1 MKKTNFKRILSFF
14 LAAVMLFGMLPAVF
28 AQDADTKD
36 ADYAITNP
44 YATVDWKNYGQYKA
58 SLHNHSIVSDGDN
71 DFRYVIETYYSMG
84 YDILAITDHGTVDR
98 SWTEPNYVPALQL
111 ALGFR
116 RENGFEKP
124 TGLTQG
130 RYNQITFG
138 SDRGGRGMLRV
149 PYGIEN
155 NPTSFNNSHVN
166 SWFVDYGNGVLG
178 GTSDYETPIKN
189 VEELGGLSVINHP
202 GEYTGARNEK
212 DFDKAYN
219 EDYDYYINK
228 FARLLKMYPS
238 CLGIDVNSKGDNRTR
253 HDRKLWDILLQ
264 KVVPSGRNV
273 FAFASSDAH
282 RLSAM
287 DNGWTIM
294 LMPSNTVDNLK
305 ECMKQGAFF
314 AGSRYIKNTPEL
326 EQFSKEVGYN
336 VADEN
341 GQWYASPDLVQPVI
355 TNIAVDDKEDTIAI
369 TAENY
374 LTIHWIAD
382 GKVIHVGSEIDLDD
396 YSDEIG
402 SYVRA
407 EVFGEGGILYTQA
420 FTLDYD
426 GAPEAENKFFF
437 DWGNV
442 VKLFADTILY
452 VCGKSELFCK
462 IWFALTHN
470 DAFAK

>member
-36 ADYAITNP
+36 VDYAITNP

-98 SWTEPNYVPALQL
+98 GWTEPNYVPALQL

-124 TGLTQG
+124 TGLTQE
-130 RYNQITFG
+130 RYNQITSG

-189 VEELGGLSVINHP
+189 VEALGGLSIINHP

-219 EDYDYYINK
+219 EDYDYDINK

-238 CLGIDVNSKGDNRTR
+238 CLGIDVNSKGYPAPKGRTLR
-253 HDRKLWDILLQ
+253 AQRLCFCKL
-264 KVVPSGRNV
+264 RR
-273 FAFASSDAH
+273 ASSLRHGQRLDDNAH
-282 RLSAM
+282 ALEHGRQPQGMHEAGRVLRGKQIYKEHPRAR
-287 DNGWTIM
+287 
-294 LMPSNTVDNLK
+294 TV
-305 ECMKQGAFF
+305 QQ
-314 AGSRYIKNTPEL
+314 GSRL
-326 EQFSKEVGYN
+326 
-336 VADEN
+336 
-341 GQWYASPDLVQPVI
+341 
-355 TNIAVDDKEDTIAI
+355 
-369 TAENY
+369 
-374 LTIHWIAD
+374 
-382 GKVIHVGSEIDLDD
+382 
-396 YSDEIG
+396 
-402 SYVRA
+402 
-407 EVFGEGGILYTQA
+407 
-420 FTLDYD
+420 
-426 GAPEAENKFFF
+426 
-437 DWGNV
+437 
-442 VKLFADTILY
+442 
-452 VCGKSELFCK
+452 
-462 IWFALTHN
+462 
-470 DAFAK
+470 

>member
-1 MKKTNFKRILSFF
+1 MKKNSFKRILSFF

-36 ADYAITNP
+36 VDYAITNP

-130 RYNQITFG
+130 RYKQITSG

-202 GEYTGARNEK
+202 GEYTARATK
-212 DFDKAYN
+212 R
-219 EDYDYYINK
+219 IST
-228 FARLLKMYPS
+228 RL
-238 CLGIDVNSKGDNRTR
+238 
-253 HDRKLWDILLQ
+253 
-264 KVVPSGRNV
+264 
-273 FAFASSDAH
+273 
-282 RLSAM
+282 
-287 DNGWTIM
+287 
-294 LMPSNTVDNLK
+294 
-305 ECMKQGAFF
+305 
-314 AGSRYIKNTPEL
+314 
-326 EQFSKEVGYN
+326 
-336 VADEN
+336 
-341 GQWYASPDLVQPVI
+341 I
-355 TNIAVDDKEDTIAI
+355 TKT
-369 TAENY
+369 T
-374 LTIHWIAD
+374 T
-382 GKVIHVGSEIDLDD
+382 
-396 YSDEIG
+396 
-402 SYVRA
+402 
-407 EVFGEGGILYTQA
+407 T
-420 FTLDYD
+420 T
-426 GAPEAENKFFF
+426 
-437 DWGNV
+437 
-442 VKLFADTILY
+442 
-452 VCGKSELFCK
+452 
-462 IWFALTHN
+462 
-470 DAFAK
+470 

>member
-36 ADYAITNP
+36 VDYAITNP

-98 SWTEPNYVPALQL
+98 GWTEPNYVPALQL

-130 RYNQITFG
+130 RYNQITSG
-138 SDRGGRGMLRV
+138 SDRGGRGMLRG
-149 PYGIEN
+149 PYGI
-155 NPTSFNNSHVN
+155 
-166 SWFVDYGNGVLG
+166 
-178 GTSDYETPIKN
+178 
-189 VEELGGLSVINHP
+189 LSVINHP

-219 EDYDYYINK
+219 EDYDYDINK

-238 CLGIDVNSKGDNRTR
+238 CLGIDVNSKGDYRTR

-355 TNIAVDDKEDTIAI
+355 TNIAVDDKEDTIEI

-407 EVFGEGGILYTQA
+407 EGFGEGGILYTQA

-442 VKLFADTILY
+442 VKLFADSILY

>member
-1 MKKTNFKRILSFF
+1 MKKTSFKRILSFF

-36 ADYAITNP
+36 VDYAITNP

-98 SWTEPNYVPALQL
+98 GWTEPNYVPALQL

-124 TGLTQG
+124 TGLTQE
-130 RYNQITFG
+130 RYNQITSG

-189 VEELGGLSVINHP
+189 VEALGGLSVINHP

-219 EDYDYYINK
+219 EDYDYDITLR
-228 FARLLKMYPS
+228 AQ
-238 CLGIDVNSKGDNRTR
+238 CLCFC
-253 HDRKLWDILLQ
+253 KL
-264 KVVPSGRNV
+264 RR
-273 FAFASSDAH
+273 ASSLRH
-282 RLSAM
+282 
-287 DNGWTIM
+287 
-294 LMPSNTVDNLK
+294 
-305 ECMKQGAFF
+305 
-314 AGSRYIKNTPEL
+314 
-326 EQFSKEVGYN
+326 
-336 VADEN
+336 
-341 GQWYASPDLVQPVI
+341 GQR
-355 TNIAVDDKEDTIAI
+355 
-369 TAENY
+369 
-374 LTIHWIAD
+374 
-382 GKVIHVGSEIDLDD
+382 LDD
-396 YSDEIG
+396 N
-402 SYVRA
+402 A
-407 EVFGEGGILYTQA
+407 H
-420 FTLDYD
+420 
-426 GAPEAENKFFF
+426 
-437 DWGNV
+437 
-442 VKLFADTILY
+442 
-452 VCGKSELFCK
+452 
-462 IWFALTHN
+462 ALEHGR
-470 DAFAK
+470 